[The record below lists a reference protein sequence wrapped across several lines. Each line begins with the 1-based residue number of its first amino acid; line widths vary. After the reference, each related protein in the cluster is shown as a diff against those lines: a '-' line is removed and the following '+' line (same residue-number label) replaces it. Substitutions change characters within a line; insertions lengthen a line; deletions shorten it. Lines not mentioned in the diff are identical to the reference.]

1 MKIRR
6 PKRSNLDRLGLLGC
20 LAGLLFILLF
30 FYFIAVLI
38 VKGQELF
45 SLLEL

>member
-6 PKRSNLDRLGLLGC
+6 PKRSNLDRIGLLGC
-20 LAGLLFILLF
+20 FAGAFLILLF